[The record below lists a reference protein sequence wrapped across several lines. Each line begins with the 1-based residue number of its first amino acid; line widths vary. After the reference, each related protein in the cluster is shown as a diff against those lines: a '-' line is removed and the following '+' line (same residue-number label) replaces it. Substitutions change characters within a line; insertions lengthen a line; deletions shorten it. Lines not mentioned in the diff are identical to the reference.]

1 MTNESSQSFCNSDAS
16 QKVRFARQLLLVV
29 VVVVVAIHVR
39 VFIVLQ
45 GLAVR

>member
-29 VVVVVAIHVR
+29 VVVVAIHVR